1 MMRIGLELFSGCR
14 VGGSRTARVVVAVLT
29 GAVFALFV
37 GASGARPA
45 GSDQVTISM
54 DATVTYAPGWSVL
67 IKNFERVYPDIT
79 VNITY
84 RGVAALEVQLE
95 ATELAAGTAPDL
107 LFVTLGCGTPVAVCV
122 LARAGD
128 LAPMIRVPWAK
139 RSLSLVTSVEKL
151 NGALYAF
158 EPVFSPY
165 GVFTND
171 GLFAKLGLKVPRT
184 FSQLLDVCKK
194 AQADGTWAMDLS
206 GASTTTVGFTLLGL
220 ATPLVFGQATHWTA
234 ALKAGTASF
243 DGTAG
248 WRQALQEFVDMNKAG
263 CFEPG
268 VAGAN
273 GEALFAQGQ
282 GLMTEGGSSHKGVID
297 AAFSPQFSYTFH
309 PFPATTAPGQPLA
322 FLELNPAVGVNAH
335 SSAQN
340 QAAAQTFVDFVA
352 RPKQD
357 ALFARLTGGLTQDEF
372 LKGQI
377 PAFLSDFATIFKD
390 HEYVVQPSATWWNPN
405 VWATLSTD
413 GIGLITGQET
423 PDSILQAMDAAW
435 KQGPS

>member
-1 MMRIGLELFSGCR
+1 MLF
-14 VGGSRTARVVVAVLT
+14 AVA
-29 GAVFALFV
+29 ALAGVMFTLSV
-37 GASGARPA
+37 AASEARPA
-45 GSDQVTISM
+45 GGDQVTLNM
-54 DATVTYAPGWSVL
+54 LFNGTFGPGWSVL
-67 IKNFERVYPDIT
+67 IKNFEHAYPNIT

-84 RGVAALEVQLE
+84 GSSTQVTTVEE
-95 ATELAAGTAPDL
+95 TELAAGTAPDL
-107 LFVTLGCGTPVAVCV
+107 LWVLPGCGGILTACE

-128 LAPMIRVPWAK
+128 LAPMIDKPWAK
-139 RSLSLVTSVEKL
+139 RSLPVITSLEKL

-158 EPVFSPY
+158 EPVVSPR
-165 GVFTND
+165 GIFTND
-171 GLFAKLGLKVPRT
+171 GLFAKLGLEVPRT
-184 FSQLLDVCKK
+184 FSQLLAVCKK
-194 AQADGTWAMDLS
+194 AQADGTWAMDLNGGS
-206 GASTTTVGFTLLGL
+206 PSTVGFTILSL
-220 ATPLVFGQATHWTA
+220 ATPLVYGQGTHWTA
-234 ALKAGTASF
+234 ALKAGRVSF

-248 WRQALQEFVDMNKAG
+248 WHQALQEFEDMNNAG

-268 VAGAN
+268 MAGAGN
-273 GEALFAQGQ
+273 EQALFAQAQ
-282 GLMTEGGSSHKGVID
+282 GLMYVGPSSQAGLID
-297 AAFSPQFSYTFH
+297 AAGPQFSYTFR

-357 ALFARLTGGLTQDEF
+357 ALFARISGGLTQDEF

-377 PAFLSDFATIFKD
+377 PPFMSDFATIFTEHD
-390 HEYVVQPSATWWNPN
+390 YITQPLLELGNPS
-405 VWATLSTD
+405 VWGALTTD

-435 KQGPS
+435 KQDPS